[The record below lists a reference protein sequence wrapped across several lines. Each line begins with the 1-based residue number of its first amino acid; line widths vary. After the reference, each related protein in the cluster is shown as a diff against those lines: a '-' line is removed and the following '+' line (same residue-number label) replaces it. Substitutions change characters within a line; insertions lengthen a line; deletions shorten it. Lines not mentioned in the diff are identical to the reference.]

1 MERRRL
7 RPVAQRVQKHLVLI
21 LAREFAAELA
31 VPVVVNDADGRLVYF
46 NEAAEEVLG
55 RSFAESGELPAAEW
69 AETFAV
75 RGEHGEELELA
86 QMPGGIALLQ
96 QRPAHGTL
104 QIVGLDEVRRTIEV
118 TAIPLLASRTE
129 PIGVMAIFWPV

>member
-1 MERRRL
+1 MGT
-7 RPVAQRVQKHLVLI
+7 RPQPKHLILI

-31 VPVVVNDADGRLVYF
+31 VPVLVSDAEGRLVYF
-46 NEAAEEVLG
+46 NETAEEVLG
-55 RSFAESGELPAAEW
+55 RSFAESGELPASQW
-69 AETFAV
+69 AATFTV
-75 RGEHGEELELA
+75 RGEHGGPVELGE
-86 QMPGGIALLQ
+86 MPAGVALLE

-118 TAIPLLASRTE
+118 TAIPLLASRDE

>member
-1 MERRRL
+1 L
-7 RPVAQRVQKHLVLI
+7 STRPHAKHLVLI

-55 RSFAESGELPAAEW
+55 RSFAESGELAATEW

-86 QMPGGIALLQ
+86 QMPGGIALFK

-118 TAIPLLASRTE
+118 TAIPLLASRSE
-129 PIGVMAIFWPV
+129 PIGVMAIFWPI

>member
-1 MERRRL
+1 MSA
-7 RPVAQRVQKHLVLI
+7 RPQAKHLVLI

-31 VPVVVNDADGRLVYF
+31 VPVLVSDADGRLVYF

-55 RSFAESGELPAAEW
+55 RSFAEAGELPASEW
-69 AETFAV
+69 GETFTI
-75 RGEHGEELELA
+75 RDEEGRRIELA
-86 QMPGGIALLQ
+86 EMPGGVALLE

-104 QIVGLDEVRRTIEV
+104 HIVGLDEVRRTIEV
-118 TAIPLLASRTE
+118 TAIPLLASRGE

>member
-1 MERRRL
+1 VGV
-7 RPVAQRVQKHLVLI
+7 RPQPKHLILI

-31 VPVVVNDADGRLVYF
+31 VPVLVSDADGRLVYF

-55 RSFAESGELPAAEW
+55 RSFAESGELPASEW
-69 AETFAV
+69 ASIFTV
-75 RGEHGEELELA
+75 RDEDGEPVELND
-86 QMPGGIALLQ
+86 MPAGVALFE

-104 QIVGLDEVRRTIEV
+104 QIVALDEVRRRIEV
-118 TAIPLLASRTE
+118 TAIPLLASRGE

>member
-1 MERRRL
+1 MGV
-7 RPVAQRVQKHLVLI
+7 RPQPKHLILI

-31 VPVVVNDADGRLVYF
+31 VPVLVSDADGRLVYF

-55 RSFAESGELPAAEW
+55 RSFAESGELPASEW
-69 AETFAV
+69 ASIFTV
-75 RGEHGEELELA
+75 RDEDGEPVELND
-86 QMPGGIALLQ
+86 MPAGVALFE

-104 QIVGLDEVRRTIEV
+104 QIVALDEVRRRIEV
-118 TAIPLLASRTE
+118 TAIPLLASRGE

>member
-1 MERRRL
+1 MGTPRR
-7 RPVAQRVQKHLVLI
+7 AKHLVLI
-21 LAREFAAELA
+21 LAREFAAEMA
-31 VPVVVNDADGRLVYF
+31 VPVVLNDADGRLIYF

-55 RSFAESGELPAAEW
+55 RTFAESGELPATEW
-69 AETFAV
+69 AEMFAV

-86 QMPGGIALLQ
+86 QMPGGIALFQ

-104 QIVGLDEVRRTIEV
+104 QIVGLDEVRRTIVV
-118 TAIPLLASRTE
+118 TAIPLLASRDE

>member
-1 MERRRL
+1 VGT
-7 RPVAQRVQKHLVLI
+7 RPQPKHLVLI

-31 VPVVVNDADGRLVYF
+31 VPVLLNDADGRLIYF

-55 RSFAESGELPAAEW
+55 RSFAESGELPASEW
-69 AETFAV
+69 ADTFAV
-75 RGEHGEELELA
+75 RAVGGEKVELA
-86 QMPGGIALLQ
+86 QMPGGVALLE

-118 TAIPLLASRTE
+118 TAIPLLASRGE
-129 PIGVMAIFWPV
+129 PIGVIAIFWPV